1 MLAAAVV
8 RDEKVR
14 SAFEIVGWVN
24 LSQAPDL
31 SRLQGR
37 LYQQLTLE
45 KSAMPD
51 ACKASIQMQGAALK
65 EIALQKR
72 ILVVCDDLWDASHV
86 KAFDIIDE
94 KTASRLMITTR

>member
-24 LSQAPDL
+24 LSQQPDL

-45 KSAMPD
+45 KSAMPGP
-51 ACKASIQMQGAALK
+51 CKASIQMQGAALK
-65 EIALQKR
+65 ELALQKR

>member
-8 RDEKVR
+8 REETVR
-14 SAFEIVGWVN
+14 SAFEMIGWVN

-31 SRLQGR
+31 SGLQGR

-45 KSAMPD
+45 KRGMPD
-51 ACKASIQMQGAALK
+51 ACTESIQMQRAALK

-72 ILVVCDDLWDASHV
+72 ILVVCDDLWDASHI
-86 KAFDIIDE
+86 KPFDIIDE
-94 KTASRLMITTR
+94 ETVSRLMITTR